1 MINLSEERILDF
13 LDGRL
18 AMPDEEELLH
28 TLAVSPERRQV
39 MREHMKL
46 RELTSSIA
54 RQGRFNVPEQVTTQ
68 LFSRLEEAGFTPPVT
83 PDSMLARAPE
93 AMSMRYAGAAALGA
107 GTVATAVSSGWRF
120 GAILLLAASV
130 MSFVLGAG
138 AYYVFG
144 STLGLKT
151 HSQEVAELQR
161 SLQHHATPGL
171 ASQFAVSQNNAD
183 VVSPAGNASTGMVM
197 RTTSAASTNKIS
209 SDASIA
215 SLFPFGPMETPKNMG
230 NSQDNSSSMADNSA
244 ASQDNSVPITYTA
257 PKQSPYTLT
266 TDQMRFVNGPAPI
279 WPSVIPAPF
288 ADERGTISVRYGTG
302 QSVSIGQSQGST
314 NSPMSSLNEFR
325 FGMTMWNY
333 VLFRASIGQMSS
345 YERVAQLST
354 SGSTKGQIITAEGSS
369 PNSTTMIGL
378 EAGVTL
384 DPIGIPVDA
393 LVGFM
398 YSGGAQYYPQID
410 GGGPEYSPF
419 CGRASLMAHFE
430 PWKML
435 EISAGLE
442 GLVYTHYLSGSIT
455 QQERFF
461 SLSPSAV
468 SSQALRSETC
478 GLVGPALEFGWH
490 F

>member
-18 AMPDEEELLH
+18 ATPDEEELLH

-46 RELTSSIA
+46 RELTNSIA

-83 PDSMLARAPE
+83 PESLLARAPE

-120 GAILLLAASV
+120 GAISLLAASV

-151 HSQEVAELQR
+151 HSQEVASMRR

-197 RTTSAASTNKIS
+197 RTAGAASTNKIS
-209 SDASIA
+209 SGASIA
-215 SLFPFGPMETPKNMG
+215 SLFPIGPMEPVMNMG
-230 NSQDNSSSMADNSA
+230 ISQDNSSAPSLADNSA
-244 ASQDNSVPITYTA
+244 ASKDNTAPITYTA

-266 TDQMRFVNGPAPI
+266 TNQMRFVNGPAPI
-279 WPSVIPAPF
+279 WPSVIPSPF

-302 QSVSIGQSQGST
+302 QALSST

-345 YERVAQLST
+345 YERTAQLST
-354 SGSTKGQIITAEGSS
+354 AGSTKGQIITSEGSS

-384 DPIGIPVDA
+384 EPLGIPIDA

-398 YSGGAQYYPQID
+398 YSGGSQYYPQVD

-442 GLVYTHYLSGSIT
+442 GLVYTHYLSGSIA